1 MARRVAKNKQQSL
14 FNEATFVLC
23 YNQINMEKAKSN
35 NQIITTGVFIFGIL
49 LGWII
54 WGSGGTKTDHHVMP
68 DGSIMSNNQMTSM
81 QHSMDSMT
89 ESLKG
94 KTGTEFDKEF
104 LEQMIIH
111 HEGAVEMSKM
121 VLTSSQNPELIK
133 LANDIISAQ
142 NKEIEMMKEWKNNW
156 FK

>member
-54 WGSGGTKTDHHVMP
+54 WGSGGTKTDHHVML

-121 VLTSSQNPELIK
+121 VLTSSRNPELIK